1 MTTNILSRRNLLAGA
16 GATAVAVGFGEPA
29 HAADTIYD
37 VIVIGAGPAGISAA
51 RTVRSYGKSVLI
63 LEAMDR
69 VGGRTLTDTTT
80 FPVAIDEG
88 AAFLGTVVSGSNAL
102 YNIATSFGLRTI
114 SANDVALGFLNGNQP
129 HFFATYGAVLAALL
143 AQGELISDGVIPD
156 MAVTT
161 ALGGLQ
167 NLPYFEAV
175 EKLLLVQDAADPETG
190 SVLDYFN
197 FSSHSPA
204 PFVYPADDTFYFPY
218 GIGRL
223 IKRLSEGL
231 PYVLNAPVQSINYS
245 GNPVTIAVKGKG
257 TYKARKVIVTASTGV
272 LASKMISFAPGL
284 PTPYLNAI
292 KALPMGGA
300 YKAVFSFKTNIF
312 AGKAGVVGNRMTS
325 LVDLIHYPGLS
336 AFVNFFGSPVVVF
349 IADAD
354 FADQME
360 TKSDAEAATFFLNIL
375 EKYFPGAKAQWTK
388 KMLTTKWRSN
398 IYTRGACSFA
408 TVGNAGARTI
418 LGQPV
423 QKKLW
428 FAGEATSVSAHS
440 QAHGAWVSGQTAAYG
455 ALSSLGA
462 AVRSPA

>member
-1 MTTNILSRRNLLAGA
+1 MTT
-16 GATAVAVGFGEPA
+16 GFGKSA
-29 HAADTIYD
+29 QAADTIYD
-37 VIVIGAGPAGISAA
+37 VIVVGAGPAGVSAA
-51 RTVRSYGKSVLI
+51 RTIQSYGRSVLI

-88 AAFLGTVVSGSNAL
+88 AAFFGTVVSGNNVL
-102 YNIATSFGLRTI
+102 YNIAKSFGLRTI
-114 SANDVALGFLNGNQP
+114 SANDVAVGFLNGNQP
-129 HFFATYGAVLAALL
+129 NFFATYGTVLAALL
-143 AQGELISDGVIPD
+143 AQGELIADGVIPD
-156 MAVTT
+156 MAVAT
-161 ALGGLQ
+161 ALAGLQ
-167 NLPYFEAV
+167 KFPYFEAV
-175 EKLLLVQDAADPETG
+175 QKLLLVQDAADPRTG

-197 FSSHSPA
+197 FASHSPA

-223 IKRLSEGL
+223 IERLSAGL

-245 GNPVTIAVKGKG
+245 GNPVAIAVKGKG

-312 AGKAGVVGNRMTS
+312 AGKMGVVGNRMTS
-325 LVDLIHYPGLS
+325 LVDLVEYPGLS

-354 FADQME
+354 FADQLE
-360 TKSDAEAATFFLNIL
+360 TKSDAETATFFLNIL

-388 KMLTTKWRSN
+388 KMLATKWRTN
-398 IYTRGACSFA
+398 IYTRGACSYA
-408 TVGNAGARTI
+408 TAGNVGARTQ
-418 LGQPV
+418 LAQPV

-428 FAGEATSVSAHS
+428 FAGEATNLSAHS
-440 QAHGAWVSGQTAAYG
+440 QAHGAWLCGQAAAYG
-455 ALSSLGA
+455 ALAALGA